1 MIDYGDELARLDKL
15 HYKVDVDELKTKLG
29 RKVFTKADCEN
40 LLENAFLMQ
49 VNESDVAVYA
59 VIEFV
64 KNLRYMEYKYM
75 LKILKGEIRGE
86 IDKTPITA
94 ESSRE
99 DLLSTTPS
107 TSYLD
112 KIKFVQPI
120 RVVKDYNYPHDLIE
134 RDILYVA
141 CQLTNR
147 NEIVTAKDDANNVD
161 DDDGND
167 IDDDRNGHMD
177 YLSRFIIQIAQK
189 YQNGSINERDALRII
204 GQIFYMLPCIPINF
218 YQRFIYHADN
228 EYFSS
233 IRFHNT
239 SLNTAARIETMELKN
254 RTMCAEDKLLYGRQV
269 TLITDQIERFMFVFD
284 NEIEE
289 IARSFQLLDT
299 RKANG
304 IKICGNELSNNGNG
318 ILGNPKAIDTKNAV
332 DGKIDNVQL
341 SLVSSQPPVT
351 NIVNEDMENKL
362 KEIDAILDKH
372 LGEVDHFENSK
383 VAKVSLK
390 YELQPNAIK
399 RKNYWQ
405 CRGSEI
411 PKWFPG
417 FYSVFP
423 NTNASKP
430 IAYSIEQI
438 LPHAWR
444 MMAPINYK

>member
-1 MIDYGDELARLDKL
+1 VIDYGDELARLDKL
-15 HYKVDVDELKTKLG
+15 RYKVDVDELKSKLG
-29 RKVFTKADCEN
+29 RKVFTKAECEI

-49 VNESDVAVYA
+49 VNESDVVVYA
-59 VIEFV
+59 VVEFI

-75 LKILKGEIRGE
+75 LKILNGEIRGD
-86 IDKTPITA
+86 IDKSPITA

-99 DLLSTTPS
+99 DLLSTTPT

-112 KIKFVQPI
+112 KMKFVQPI

-141 CQLTNR
+141 CQLTKR
-147 NEIVTAKDDANNVD
+147 TELETTEDDADNVD
-161 DDDGND
+161 DD

-189 YQNGSINERDALRII
+189 YQNGSVNERDVLRII

-233 IRFHNT
+233 VRFDNT
-239 SLNTAARIETMELKN
+239 SLNTAARIETMALKN

-289 IARSFQLLDT
+289 IARSFQMLDM
-299 RKANG
+299 RGSNG
-304 IKICGNELSNNGNG
+304 IKIRGNELSNNDSG
-318 ILGNPKAIDTKNAV
+318 ILLNPKAVDTKSAM
-332 DGKIDNVQL
+332 DGKIDNVQI
-341 SLVSSQPPVT
+341 SLVSGQAPISSVA
-351 NIVNEDMENKL
+351 NEDILKKL
-362 KEIDAILDKH
+362 DEIEAILDKQ
-372 LGEVDHFENSK
+372 LSEVDHFENSK
-383 VAKVSLK
+383 IAKLSLK

-423 NTNASKP
+423 NTNSSKP